1 MCTLPANTHHTSI
14 DVASNSR
21 AQRTAHRG
29 YTIAVIRHHYTT
41 SARRTIVTHLSA
53 HRHSALR
60 IFRAHC
66 IKCECSTILHSSW
79 IFTLWTLDRL
89 ISDNEVGASSP
100 TLGCCALLRVGPCG
114 SRIVDPPP
122 LLGTRVGRVGRGFR
136 TSDLPVLCPF
146 PSERPRTPDLGSRI
160 EWLAPHTVGAKPDP
174 GLWISALE

>member
-1 MCTLPANTHHTSI
+1 MLAFFKSHYFS
-14 DVASNSR
+14 SGNSQVVDL
-21 AQRTAHRG
+21 APD
-29 YTIAVIRHHYTT
+29 
-41 SARRTIVTHLSA
+41 S
-53 HRHSALR
+53 
-60 IFRAHC
+60 
-66 IKCECSTILHSSW
+66 ECSTILHSSW

-89 ISDNEVGASSP
+89 ISDNEVGASSR

-174 GLWISALE
+174 GLWISPSSDSGPGAHRRCGSRILDSGWAPDLTSRI